1 MYYSSSIRSP
11 DPYLYS
17 KRDGKSRLLSLSV
30 TTLQSIDEEVRKK
43 EEVVILS
50 ASHNYLHHTVV
61 WGWRDAVD

>member
-1 MYYSSSIRSP
+1 MISP

-17 KRDGKSRLLSLSV
+17 QRDGGKLIIIHVGDHLAVDRRGGQEDRGGGEQL
-30 TTLQSIDEEVRKK
+30 
-43 EEVVILS
+43 LS